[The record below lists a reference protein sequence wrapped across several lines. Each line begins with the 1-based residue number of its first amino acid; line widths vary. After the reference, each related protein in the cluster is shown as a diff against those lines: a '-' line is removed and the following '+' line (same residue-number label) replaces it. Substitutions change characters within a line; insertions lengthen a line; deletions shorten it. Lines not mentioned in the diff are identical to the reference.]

1 MPALVAGIHVFL
13 ARSASKTWM
22 TGTSPATTP
31 VRADMTTARPADL
44 MNRIY
49 RHQRHVYD
57 FTRKYYLLGR
67 DRVIAGIDT
76 YDGARV
82 LEIGCGTGR
91 NLIMAARKYPGARCF
106 GIDVSTEMLNSAT
119 RAISRAGLDARIHV
133 AHADATQFD
142 AGGLF
147 GIDQFDRIFIS
158 YSLSMI
164 PQWQIVVGTAMSHL
178 APKGELRIIDFGGQE
193 RLPVAFRRLLWR
205 WLTAFHVAPR
215 DDLEAVLKTR
225 AAACGATLAFA
236 RPYRGYAQYAVL
248 RR

>member
-1 MPALVAGIHVFL
+1 MF
-13 ARSASKTWM
+13 W
-22 TGTSPATTP
+22 
-31 VRADMTTARPADL
+31 RADETAAPSADL

-57 FTRKYYLLGR
+57 FTRKYFLLGR
-67 DRVIAGIDT
+67 DRVVAEIDAH
-76 YDGARV
+76 DNARV

-106 GIDVSTEMLNSAT
+106 GIDLSTEMLNSAT
-119 RAISRAGLDARIHV
+119 GAISRAGLEARIHV
-133 AHADATQFD
+133 AHADATRFD

-147 GIDQFDRIFIS
+147 GVDQFDRIFIS

-164 PQWQIVVGTAMSHL
+164 PQWQSVVSTAMSHL

-205 WLTAFHVAPR
+205 WLRAFHVAPR
-215 DDLEAVLKTR
+215 DDLEAVLKAR

>member
-1 MPALVAGIHVFL
+1 MFWRTDMATAHPVA
-13 ARSASKTWM
+13 
-22 TGTSPATTP
+22 
-31 VRADMTTARPADL
+31 L

-57 FTRKYYLLGR
+57 FTRKYFLLGR
-67 DRVIAGIDT
+67 DRVIAEMEAH
-76 YDGARV
+76 DGARV

-91 NLIMAARKYPGARCF
+91 NLIVAARTYPGARCF

-119 RAISRAGLDARIHV
+119 RAILRAGLDARIHV
-133 AHADATQFD
+133 AHADATRFD
-142 AGGLF
+142 PAGLF
-147 GIDQFDRIFIS
+147 GVDQFDRIFIS

-164 PQWQIVVGTAMSHL
+164 PQWQSVVGMAMSHL
-178 APKGELRIIDFGGQE
+178 APKGELRIVDFGGQE
-193 RLPVAFRRLLWR
+193 RLPAAFRWLLWR
-205 WLTAFHVAPR
+205 WLRAFHVAPR
-215 DDLEAVLKTR
+215 DDLEAILKTR

>member
-1 MPALVAGIHVFL
+1 MFW
-13 ARSASKTWM
+13 RT
-22 TGTSPATTP
+22 
-31 VRADMTTARPADL
+31 DETAAHPADL

-57 FTRKYYLLGR
+57 FTRKYFLLGR
-67 DRVIAGIDT
+67 DRVIAEMEAH
-76 YDGARV
+76 DGARV

-91 NLIMAARKYPGARCF
+91 NLIVAARKYPSARCY
-106 GIDVSTEMLNSAT
+106 GIDVSSEMLNSAT
-119 RAISRAGLDARIHV
+119 RAISRAGLQTRVHV

-142 AGGLF
+142 PGPLF
-147 GIDQFDRIFIS
+147 GVDQFDRIFIS

-164 PQWQIVVGTAMSHL
+164 PQWQSVVGAAISHL
-178 APKGELRIIDFGGQE
+178 APKGELLIVDFGGQE

-205 WLTAFHVAPR
+205 WLRAFQVAPR
-215 DDLEAVLKTR
+215 DDLEATLKTR